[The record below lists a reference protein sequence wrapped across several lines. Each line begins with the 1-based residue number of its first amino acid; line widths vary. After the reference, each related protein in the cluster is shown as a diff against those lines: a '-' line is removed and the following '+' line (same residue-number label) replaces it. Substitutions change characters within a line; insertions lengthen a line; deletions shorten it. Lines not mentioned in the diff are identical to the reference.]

1 MDRLQEEKIMEEKC
15 QFCGGN
21 VIKKIINLDL
31 WRREELYIFKNVP
44 AKVCE
49 QCGEKYFSSKI
60 YGIIDRLLKENSI
73 PDETMVVPVL
83 SLKKFVEE
91 AEAASSI

>member
-1 MDRLQEEKIMEEKC
+1 MEEKC
-15 QFCGGN
+15 QVCGGA
-21 VIKKIINLDL
+21 VKEQTVNLDL
-31 WRREELYIFKNVP
+31 WKKEKLYVIKNVP

-60 YGIIDRLLKENSI
+60 YGIIDKLLKEKSK
-73 PDETMVVPVL
+73 PDDTMVVSVL

-91 AEAASSI
+91 AGAIS

>member
-1 MDRLQEEKIMEEKC
+1 MEEKC

-21 VIKKIINLDL
+21 VIKKTISLDL
-31 WRREELYIFKNVP
+31 WKREELYIFKNVP
-44 AKVCE
+44 AKVCG

-83 SLKKFVEE
+83 SLKKFAEE
-91 AEAASSI
+91 AEATSSI

>member
-1 MDRLQEEKIMEEKC
+1 M
-15 QFCGGN
+15 
-21 VIKKIINLDL
+21 NLDL
-31 WRREELYIFKNVP
+31 WKKEKLYVIRNVP

-60 YGIIDRLLKENSI
+60 YGIIDKLLKERSK
-73 PDETMVVPVL
+73 PDDTMIVPVL

-91 AEAASSI
+91 AGAVS

>member
-1 MDRLQEEKIMEEKC
+1 MEEKC
-15 QFCGGN
+15 QFCGGAL
-21 VIKKIINLDL
+21 KKQTVNLDL
-31 WRREELYIFKNVP
+31 WKKEKLYVIKNVP

-60 YGIIDRLLKENSI
+60 YGIIDKLLKEKSK
-73 PDETMVVPVL
+73 PDDTMVVPVL

-91 AEAASSI
+91 AGAIS

>member
-1 MDRLQEEKIMEEKC
+1 MEEKC
-15 QFCGGN
+15 QFCGGT
-21 VIKKIINLDL
+21 VKKQTVNLDL
-31 WRREELYIFKNVP
+31 WKKEKLYVIKNVP

-60 YGIIDRLLKENSI
+60 YGIIDKLLKEKSK
-73 PDETMVVPVL
+73 PDDTMVVPVL

-91 AEAASSI
+91 AGAIS